1 MFARRGNAHWR
12 HRPQDAQQYTLPDD
26 GNRVLDR
33 REPLGTGNCDGGGF
47 EVRGVDF
54 REVGRRVRLEAE
66 VFEGNEA
73 SGGVGDG
80 CQGRKKDAVK
90 RWDVVVGFL
99 GMV

>member
-1 MFARRGNAHWR
+1 M
-12 HRPQDAQQYTLPDD
+12 
-26 GNRVLDR
+26 
-33 REPLGTGNCDGGGF
+33 
-47 EVRGVDF
+47 DF